1 MTQPER
7 LDSND
12 LQTYITANQ
21 IPAEIVI
28 LDAPT
33 PTVEAAA
40 AVVGTAPRNI
50 VKSIL
55 FLIDGE
61 PTLALSTGDQRV
73 EYKALAVHFGISR
86 KKVKLATHAETLAIA
101 GYEVG
106 SVPPFG
112 HRQPLPTLMD
122 ELVLELDWAYAGGGE
137 QNALVRLTPQTMQA
151 FSGAQVVDLH
161 TKPA

>member
-1 MTQPER
+1 MTQLPR
-7 LDSND
+7 LNSHD
-12 LQTYITANQ
+12 LRAYIDANQ
-21 IPAEIVI
+21 IAAEIVI

-40 AVVGTAPRNI
+40 EVAGTAPRNI

-61 PTLALSTGDQRV
+61 ATLALSTGDQRV

-86 KKVKLATHAETLAIA
+86 KKVKLAKADETLAIT
-101 GYEVG
+101 GYQVG

-137 QNALVRLTPQTMQA
+137 QNALVRLTPEA
-151 FSGAQVVDLH
+151 IRKFSGAQIVDIH